1 MAIKVTRNDAGN
13 CITFVGST
21 NPVYWNSCLE
31 GEINEDNPNNVNV
44 VNKIR
49 TVEEGVTIYEF
60 FNLPYTDFQDKD
72 GNDFVSPSDCAEYI
86 TANANVLS
94 NTGTFIFSQTDLLD
108 AQRDAT
114 DTTVLFSN
122 GDIYAVNSLH
132 ASSQADGTIKI
143 STVRGNK
150 DIYTHLRYYNV
161 SVLNGAVTGFNT
173 IDAAVDRLNEVLGG
187 TTVGSNTGNTQTTVT
202 TTSSSATFTVY
213 GDRITETGSGTTL
226 GYTSTAE
233 AGNFDTSNG
242 LYSNETISE
251 NGEYFEFE
259 QDGGDWTNSRG
270 VYIGLFDETTYDVA
284 DLDEDVAGSA
294 VKGLLYLRLYPTPFT
309 FADATNGAGKINEA
323 GFSNSP
329 QTKTKFRLGR
339 DNDGRVYISHETSTN
354 VFEVICRSESVVA
367 ADTDLRFFA
376 IMPLANQLNG
386 IRNMTVNE
394 AVLGA
399 SFTWYYVE
407 SPDGEFY
414 YPLFN
419 SALSADE
426 VDELYGT
433 AADGAGA
440 SHQHTFADELPTVQT
455 WFMPDSYMF
464 HAQSAAPTTPAGI
477 AWNQIQTGA
486 DTDYVPSQYSQSL
499 TVDEGDSINLQIVPA
514 GDSNTYSLTNVPAGL
529 AFNSVS
535 GHLQGTAPEVTG
547 DNVSN
552 PSDLYS
558 ITVTKANSYGSS
570 VGSLELT
577 VTNQDAPAV
586 AISGFTHISGSDA
599 LVDSNTLDEGSAV
612 TLDDTVQDGYRLKIA
627 DAWVTANVLPFLTE
641 ANDKIFIGF
650 TPTPT
655 TGWGGV
661 TGGDFNCGFRFQYQ
675 GSNTVSVTRLLGGSS
690 SGGSVSH
697 NYTTNL
703 GYDFYISNKSG
714 VCEANYNVSSTNKE
728 TELTA
733 ADGGSWTYTSS
744 QDTSVTGSKTVAV
757 ATSDTT
763 MDISLT
769 GLSEHSIPVPSTNLT
784 SWTKALDFSGGN
796 EHAAKVNTWNGSNAL
811 LMDSTSTVL
820 AAPSV
825 SGNTANASNARP
837 WATAIVFKYDGN
849 SSNQH
854 IWNSGEGAGSTD
866 DNIYLRIDSLGNLY
880 FGWGRSGAVNEC
892 RIVYLGTSTNTNHW
906 HGIYIAHNGTRL
918 SGADATAANLA
929 DCFDIR
935 WFTTNYTGGVFGSW
949 MDNKSTS
956 ANWTAGTTGGRM
968 DRSFTGS
975 LTIGGRGGNRNFHG
989 KVASMVVTTLKLGVA
1004 MPTDAEIELMVTDPK
1019 KWEDDYRIGQTVRR
1033 SQGATN
1039 VTYANS
1045 SVFNGH
1051 GGTQIWLMGDG
1062 VLDSFANGIRNDVYA
1077 ADQNYGKLQLNSM
1090 QANDFVT
1097 VSINGLS

>member
-31 GEINEDNPNNVNV
+31 GEINEDNSNNVNV

-122 GDIYAVNSLH
+122 GDIFAVNSLT

-161 SVLNGAVTGFNT
+161 SVLDGAVTGFNT

-187 TTVGSNTGNTQTTVT
+187 TTVGSNTGTTQTTVT
-202 TTSSSATFTVY
+202 TTDSSASFTVY

-242 LYSNETISE
+242 LYSNETISA

-259 QDGGDWTNSRG
+259 QDSGDWTNSRG

-284 DLDEDVAGSA
+284 DLDVDVAGSA

-339 DNDGRVYISHETSTN
+339 DNDGRVYIAHETSTN

-367 ADTDLRFFA
+367 ADTELRMFA

-399 SFTWYYVE
+399 SVNWHYIE

-414 YPLFN
+414 YPLF
-419 SALSADE
+419 SAENDAITI
-426 VDELYGT
+426 DELYGT

-440 SHQHTFADELPTVQT
+440 AHQHTFADELPSAQT
-455 WFMPDSYMF
+455 WYMPNSYMF
-464 HAQSAAPTTPAGI
+464 HAQSAAPTAPVGI
-477 AWNQIQTGA
+477 AWNEIQTGDDA
-486 DTDYVPSQYSQSL
+486 NYVPSQFSQSV
-499 TVDEGDSINLQIVPA
+499 TVSEGDNINLQIKPA
-514 GDSNTYSLTNVPAGL
+514 GDSNTYNLSNVPAGL
-529 AFNSVS
+529 AYNSVS
-535 GHLQGTAPEVTG
+535 GYLQGTAPEVTG
-547 DNVSN
+547 NNVDN

-577 VTNQDAPAV
+577 VSNTTAPAV
-586 AISGFTHISGSDA
+586 AISGFTHISGSTS
-599 LVDSNTLDEGSAV
+599 LVDSNTLDDGSAV
-612 TLDDTVQDGYRLKIA
+612 TLDDLVGNGDRLKIT
-627 DAWVTANVLPFLTE
+627 DAWITANVLPFLTAAE
-641 ANDKIFIGF
+641 DKIYIGF
-650 TPTPT
+650 SPTPT
-655 TGWGGV
+655 VGWNSISV
-661 TGGDFNCGFRFQYQ
+661 GDFNCGFRFQYN
-675 GSNTVSVTRLLGGSS
+675 GPTSVKVAAMLGGTSMGQERTHS
-690 SGGSVSH
+690 YS
-697 NYTTNL
+697 TNL
-703 GYDFYISNKSG
+703 GYDFYISNKDG
-714 VCEANYNVSSTNKE
+714 VCEANYNLSSTDKSS
-728 TELTA
+728 ELTV
-733 ADGGSWTYTSS
+733 ADGGSFTYSAS
-744 QDTSVTGSKTVAV
+744 QDTGITGDKTVV
-757 ATSDTT
+757 IGVTSTT
-763 MDISLT
+763 ADISAS
-769 GLSEHSIPVPSTNLT
+769 GISEHTLPVPSTNLT
-784 SWTKALDFSGGN
+784 SWTKALDFSGGS
-796 EHAAKVNTWNGSNAL
+796 EHAKQVSNYSYTNPVS
-811 LMDSTSTVL
+811 MGFTGTTVPVHTTDPSKTSNHFY
-820 AAPSV
+820 S
-825 SGNTANASNARP
+825 RP
-837 WATAIVFKYDGN
+837 WAITTVFKSDGN
-849 SSNQH
+849 GSNQH
-854 IWNSGEGAGSTD
+854 IWNYGEGASTNH
-866 DNIYLRIDSLGNLY
+866 DNIYLRTDQFGALY
-880 FGWGRSGAVNEC
+880 FGWGREGVGTNEYLIAQNLGSAAWYGVYIGYKGARFSGSN
-892 RIVYLGTSTNTNHW
+892 
-906 HGIYIAHNGTRL
+906 
-918 SGADATAANLA
+918 ATASNLA
-929 DCFDIR
+929 SQFDIR
-935 WFTTNYTGGVFGSW
+935 LMFYSGGSWIFNPNPNFGSQGTW
-949 MDNKSTS
+949 TST
-956 ANWTAGTTGGRM
+956 GVRM
-968 DRSFTGS
+968 DRSIGGH
-975 LTIGGRGGNRNFHG
+975 LTIGGRGSNRNFHG
-989 KVASMVVTTLKLGVA
+989 KVASMVVTTLVGDRN
-1004 MPTDAEIELMVTDPK
+1004 MPTTNQIEKMITDPV
-1019 KWEDDYRIGQTVRR
+1019 KWLNNFKIGNEYRIPSHQYPQTGSNVFALN
-1033 SQGATN
+1033 GANEPT
-1039 VTYANS
+1039 S
-1045 SVFNGH
+1045 
-1051 GGTQIWLMGDG
+1051 TQIWLMGDG
-1062 VLDSFANGIRNDVYA
+1062 SYDSYSNGMRNIVKPT
-1077 ADQNYGKLQLNSM
+1077 DQNLTKLQLNSM
-1090 QANDFVT
+1090 QSNDIET
-1097 VSINGLS
+1097 VNIAGLT